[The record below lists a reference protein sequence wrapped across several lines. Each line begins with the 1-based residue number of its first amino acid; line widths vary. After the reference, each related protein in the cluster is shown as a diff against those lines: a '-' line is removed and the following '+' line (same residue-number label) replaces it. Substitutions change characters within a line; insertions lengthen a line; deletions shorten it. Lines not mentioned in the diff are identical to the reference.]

1 MVLIL
6 SDVAFVVARVSLR
19 PLALHLARLA
29 GYASGRIE
37 LDVKGVS
44 PT

>member
-19 PLALHLARLA
+19 SLALHLARLA
-29 GYASGRIE
+29 GYGRIE

-44 PT
+44 PA